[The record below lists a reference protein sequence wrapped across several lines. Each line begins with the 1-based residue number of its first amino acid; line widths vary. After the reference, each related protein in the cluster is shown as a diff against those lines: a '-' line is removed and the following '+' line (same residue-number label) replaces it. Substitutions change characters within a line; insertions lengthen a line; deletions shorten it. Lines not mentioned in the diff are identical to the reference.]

1 MSNLL
6 SVRNLKVYYYT
17 ARGTVK
23 AVDGVNFDVP
33 EKGTLGL
40 VGESGCGKTTVG
52 LSLMRLIE
60 PPGSIVDGKILFAG
74 EDLLSLSDEE
84 MRNTRGRRISMIFQ
98 DPMSC
103 LNPVLTVGDQLTEV
117 LTIVARMQKEEAKAR
132 AVDLLKLVG
141 IPSPAI
147 RMTEYPHQ
155 LSGGMRQ
162 RVVIAIALA
171 ADPRLIIA
179 DEPTTML
186 DATVQRQIIELLKNL
201 IKQYMISTILVTH
214 DLGLVA
220 EFCDQVAVM
229 YAGKIVEHGD
239 ALSFFDS
246 PQHPYTQGLLS
257 CLPKLTTSQNH
268 LNVIDGSVPSMIDV
282 PKGCRFHPRCFRP
295 MKSCREIEP
304 EMIQTEP
311 GHYVSCFLCE
321 KN

>member
-1 MSNLL
+1 MPNLL
-6 SVRNLKVYYYT
+6 SVRNLKVYFYT
-17 ARGTVK
+17 TRGTVK

-33 EKGTLGL
+33 EQATLGL

-52 LSLMRLIE
+52 LSIMRLVE
-60 PPGSIVDGKILFAG
+60 SPGSIVDGQIFFDEK
-74 EDLLSLSDEE
+74 DLVTLADEE
-84 MRNTRGRRISMIFQ
+84 MRNIRGSSISMIFQ

-103 LNPVLTVGDQLTEV
+103 LNPVLTVGEQLIEV
-117 LTIVARMQKEEAKAR
+117 LTIVRRMQKEQARTR

-147 RMTEYPHQ
+147 CITEYPHQ

-171 ADPRLIIA
+171 GDPRLIIA

-186 DATVQRQIIELLKNL
+186 DVTVQRQIIELLKNL
-201 IKQYMISTILVTH
+201 MEQYMISTILVTH

-229 YAGKIVEHGD
+229 YAGKIVEYGD

-246 PQHPYTQGLLS
+246 PQHAYTQGLLN
-257 CLPKLTTSQNH
+257 CLPKVTTAENR
-268 LNVIDGSVPSMIDV
+268 LNIIQGTVPSMIDV
-282 PKGCRFHPRCFRP
+282 PKGCRFYPRCPRS
-295 MKSCREIEP
+295 MELCRENEP
-304 EMIQTEP
+304 EMVQTGP
-311 GHYVSCFLCE
+311 RHHVSCFLYE
-321 KN
+321 KE